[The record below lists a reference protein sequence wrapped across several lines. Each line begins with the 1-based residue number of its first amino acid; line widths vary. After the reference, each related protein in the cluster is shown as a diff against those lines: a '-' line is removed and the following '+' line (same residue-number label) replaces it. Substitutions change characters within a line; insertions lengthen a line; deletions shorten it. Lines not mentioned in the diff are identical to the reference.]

1 MKNIIYLLG
10 IVLLISCSVHKEQ
23 IMQLNGQD
31 IIVNKKPNYEYL
43 DCKVY
48 PEVVY
53 KNQKRRDINIY
64 LHFMYDSIYFSEKKS
79 NYTESKE
86 VTKMDRTLFFDSHLS
101 YPNPFIMTVPDGLMC
116 FTLSVFSYCDYFQ
129 KIGLY
134 KKYDTTKKA
143 SQKYN
148 FPIVDDSMCGHI
160 SIPGWIKLNFEKKY
174 INGRIFHGKHKNKK
188 NRWGSRL
195 INFEKIDT
203 IWISTLYNDII
214 IPIDTNKTT
223 TEKIPLPF

>member
-10 IVLLISCSVHKEQ
+10 IVLFISCSVHKER
-23 IMQLNGQD
+23 IMQLYGQN

-64 LHFMYDSIYFSEKKS
+64 LYFMYDSIYFSKKT
-79 NYTESKE
+79 NNTDSKE
-86 VTKMDRTLFFDSHLS
+86 ATKMDRTLFFDSHLS
-101 YPNPFIMTVPDGLMC
+101 YPNPFIMTEPDGLMC
-116 FTLSVFSYCDYFQ
+116 FTLSVLSYCDYFQ

-143 SQKYN
+143 SQKKKYH
-148 FPIVDDSMCGHI
+148 FPIVDDTMCGQI
-160 SIPGWIKLNFEKKY
+160 SIPGWVKLIFEKSFP
-174 INGRIFHGKHKNKK
+174 NGKIFHTKHKNKK
-188 NRWGSRL
+188 KRWG
-195 INFEKIDT
+195 ITNFEKIDT
-203 IWISTLYNDII
+203 LWISTLYNDII